1 MSAYKNGI
9 FPWYNSDDPILWWSP
24 NPRLILIPNE
34 LKISRSFS
42 KTLKNRE
49 DIFTVNKDFK
59 QVILNCGKNR
69 SGSEETWIDDAMTDS
84 YLDLHRLGIAH
95 SIEIWRSSELIGGL
109 YGLKIGNVFFGES
122 MFSLKRDASKIALF
136 HLCSLAPKTQVKLI
150 DCQVQS
156 SHMLSLGAK
165 LISRDLFIE
174 YIKKLTVSEDHHFF
188 K

>member
-1 MSAYKNGI
+1 MLCWGGDLSIERLLSAYKNGI

-49 DIFTVNKDFK
+49 DIFTVNK
-59 QVILNCGKNR
+59 
-69 SGSEETWIDDAMTDS
+69 ETWIDDAMTDS